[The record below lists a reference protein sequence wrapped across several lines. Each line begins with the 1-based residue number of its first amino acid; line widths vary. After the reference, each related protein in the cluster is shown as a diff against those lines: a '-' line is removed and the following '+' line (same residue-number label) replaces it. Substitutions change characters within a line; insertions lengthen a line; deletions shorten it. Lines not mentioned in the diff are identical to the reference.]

1 MSNLF
6 NIDFKKLAIW
16 WLPTFLR
23 TLVLKDYCFV
33 LISPIEKMYIYFLK
47 RRKQH
52 NIKMDFNYQKFSLQK
67 RLNDAFDKIERRIR
81 IVNSVQYEGVY
92 IYTEAEGIDKTKW
105 LHGDENPIYLR
116 NEDELTSI
124 YDFIV
129 EIPDTNINQ
138 IRLKAEIDFYILQSK
153 NYKIVIV

>member
-1 MSNLF
+1 MSSLF
-6 NIDFKKLAIW
+6 NIDFKKLATW

-23 TLVLKDYCFV
+23 TLVLKAYCFV

-67 RLNDAFDKIERRIR
+67 RLNDAFDRIERRIR
-81 IVNSVQYEGVY
+81 IVNAIKYEGVY
-92 IYTEAEGIDKTKW
+92 LYTEAEGIDKTKW
-105 LHGDENPIYLR
+105 LYGDEKPIYLR
-116 NEDELTSI
+116 SEDELTSI

-129 EIPDTNINQ
+129 EIPDTGINQ
-138 IRLKAEIDFYILQSK
+138 IRLRAEIDFYILQSK
-153 NYKIVIV
+153 KYKIVII